1 MLGMVNLVSLLVSS
15 IGFTVFYSLS
25 VRPAHMEITNR
36 KDAYKLA
43 ARYRMVCSLCMG
55 VAFINFVLYR
65 WFPVS
70 FISVPVNFPWPYWIS
85 LVLAIVL
92 GIPAGLLMVVAIRD
106 AGKETMK
113 PDKEHTL
120 YTGIYDT
127 IRHPQAIAELTV
139 WNVCALV
146 LHSPL
151 LTLVAAL
158 YTPIWIMWCFVEEK
172 DLILRYGQ
180 SYREYQKRTGMF
192 IPRRRTR

>member
-1 MLGMVNLVSLLVSS
+1 MVNLVSLLVSS

-43 ARYRMVCSLCMG
+43 GRYRSVCSLCMG
-55 VAFINFVLYR
+55 VAFVNFVLYR
-65 WFPVS
+65 WFPVQGPPFS
-70 FISVPVNFPWPYWIS
+70 GNFPWPYWIS
-85 LVLAIVL
+85 LVLALML
-92 GIPAGLLMVVAIRD
+92 GLPAALLMVVAVRD
-106 AGKETMK
+106 AGKETLK

-139 WNVCALV
+139 WYVCAFA
-146 LHSPL
+146 LHSPF
-151 LTLVAAL
+151 LTLVAVL

-180 SYREYQKRTGMF
+180 SYKEYQKRTGMF